1 MKKIFVVIIIIGAI
15 LAAKDSLSSKENVVH
30 YDEKGKTGC
39 ISSADSSYIE
49 CISVEAS
56 GEIYE
61 MPEDTVYEECISEIS
76 ENSDD
81 DAHISRETA
90 EYGICISEISENS
103 ADDAHISRE
112 SAEYG
117 IELLEET
124 LLFYEHT
131 LVDDIGEP
139 IDLIGNVYYF
149 NIQTLFERSGIM
161 SVEIVHGDVVRTTWM
176 CEFYDDIDNGEAFYN
191 DVLNAALAMP
201 YQNISVNRSS
211 DNGVS
216 QVSISVWD

>member
-76 ENSDD
+76 ENS
-81 DAHISRETA
+81 A
-90 EYGICISEISENS
+90 EYEECISEISENS
-103 ADDAHISRE
+103 DDDAHISRE

-191 DVLNAALAMP
+191 DILNAALAMP